1 MSNRLKNEDSPYL
14 QQHAHNPIHWYPWG
28 KEALQK
34 AKEENKAIFLS
45 IGYSSCHWCHVMEKE
60 SFEDKLIAEL
70 LNQHFIAIK
79 VDKEER
85 PDIDKHYQEVYRL
98 MNRQAGGWPTSIF
111 MTSNLEPF
119 YSATYI
125 APKSQNGMLGFEEL
139 LKVIITKYVVD
150 HKTLVEKGQEVL
162 SFVNPK
168 DKKIEAT
175 KLTLNIMDTI
185 ALHTDNL
192 LDTKEGGFGEQPKFP
207 HTSTIDL
214 LFDTYQLTHN
224 KSLLDAC
231 LLSLDGMSKGGMYDH
246 VDGGFCRYSTDKEWL
261 VPHFEKMTYDNAL
274 LAQLYLR
281 AYQITKDDYYKK
293 IAFETLDFMINK
305 MSENNLFYSA
315 SDADTNGVEGE
326 YFTYDYNDVVARLI
340 ENNYSNLEI
349 TQICNTLNITKEGNF
364 EGKNIIRFNNPKE
377 ITLKNYD
384 KVIKLLQTMRKEQ
397 EYPFIDKKII
407 TSWNAM
413 MINALFIASTI
424 DAHYKTIAIDT
435 LKALLKNMYINQ
447 TLYHSKLIH
456 KEVKIKAFLE
466 DYAYLGETLITA
478 YQSTL
483 DESYLIM
490 ATQCANNAI
499 EQFYAYGKWNFS
511 KGEFETTEDIYDSSY
526 PSSVATILSL
536 LLSIS
541 SLVEGHYKKFVFKT
555 LEINSYSLM
564 RQPLSSPKLSKMVLR
579 YLKDDIILKS
589 NEKILEKLI
598 EEKDSL
604 GYPYLLLKNTF
615 DENML
620 LCNSHSCF
628 AHTDNFKNLKPLLE
642 NYL

>member
-1 MSNRLKNEDSPYL
+1 
-14 QQHAHNPIHWYPWG
+14 
-28 KEALQK
+28 
-34 AKEENKAIFLS
+34 
-45 IGYSSCHWCHVMEKE
+45 
-60 SFEDKLIAEL
+60 
-70 LNQHFIAIK
+70 
-79 VDKEER
+79 
-85 PDIDKHYQEVYRL
+85 
-98 MNRQAGGWPTSIF
+98 
-111 MTSNLEPF
+111 
-119 YSATYI
+119 
-125 APKSQNGMLGFEEL
+125 
-139 LKVIITKYVVD
+139 
-150 HKTLVEKGQEVL
+150 
-162 SFVNPK
+162 
-168 DKKIEAT
+168 
-175 KLTLNIMDTI
+175 
-185 ALHTDNL
+185 
-192 LDTKEGGFGEQPKFP
+192 
-207 HTSTIDL
+207 
-214 LFDTYQLTHN
+214 
-224 KSLLDAC
+224 
-231 LLSLDGMSKGGMYDH
+231 
-246 VDGGFCRYSTDKEWL
+246 
-261 VPHFEKMTYDNAL
+261 
-274 LAQLYLR
+274 
-281 AYQITKDDYYKK
+281 
-293 IAFETLDFMINK
+293 
-305 MSENNLFYSA
+305 
-315 SDADTNGVEGE
+315 
-326 YFTYDYNDVVARLI
+326 
-340 ENNYSNLEI
+340 
-349 TQICNTLNITKEGNF
+349 
-364 EGKNIIRFNNPKE
+364 
-377 ITLKNYD
+377 
-384 KVIKLLQTMRKEQ
+384 
-397 EYPFIDKKII
+397 
-407 TSWNAM
+407 

-424 DAHYKTIAIDT
+424 DAHYKTIAIHA